1 MEMEISTRAPEP
13 TSTPLQ
19 DIRAIFFDL
28 DDTLC
33 AYWEAARKGL
43 EIAFAEFAPG
53 QWSVDDMI
61 AKWAEAFR
69 PFSKSIKESDWY
81 PDYLKSGEP
90 TRTEQ
95 MRRTLELCGVTDSS
109 LAARLSERYA
119 EARDQNLR
127 LFPDAVAVLEGLR
140 GNYLLGLITNGP
152 ADVQRQE
159 IETLGIEE
167 FFNFILIEGEMGQ
180 GKPHPRVLQKAE
192 KLSGCK
198 PHQILFVG
206 NSYRHDVRPAI
217 EAGWRSV
224 WIRRDSDIPPSAR
237 GQSESPEEKPI
248 GGPEPDF
255 VVGSLT
261 ELTALL
267 PAPRP

>member
-1 MEMEISTRAPEP
+1 MDMEISTKAPEP
-13 TSTPLQ
+13 TDTPLQ
-19 DIRAIFFDL
+19 NTRAVFFDL

-43 EIAFAEFAPG
+43 EITFAEFAPG
-53 QWSVDDMI
+53 QLPVDELI

-69 PFSKSIKESDWY
+69 PFSKTIKDSEWY

-95 MRRTLELCGVTDSS
+95 MRRTLELCGVSDPA
-109 LAARLSERYA
+109 LAAQLSERYA
-119 EARDQNLR
+119 QVRDKNLR
-127 LFPDAVAVLEGLR
+127 LFPDALDTLRALR
-140 GNYLLGLITNGP
+140 GKYLLGLITNGP

-159 IETLGIEE
+159 IETLEIED
-167 FFNFILIEGEMGQ
+167 FFDFILIEGEMGR
-180 GKPHPRVLQKAE
+180 GKPHPSVFQRAE
-192 KLSGCK
+192 RLATCK

-206 NSYRHDVRPAI
+206 NSYRHDIRPAI
-217 EAGWRSV
+217 EAGWHTV
-224 WIRRDSDIPPSAR
+224 WIRRDSDVPPSAK
-237 GQSESPEEKPI
+237 GQSESPEERPI

-255 VVGSLT
+255 IVGSLT
-261 ELTALL
+261 ELTALM